1 MKVIVFDLGG
11 TLMEFAGMPLSWVDY
26 YEIGFK
32 NIAKTFDIDV
42 SEEDIDLSVQI
53 MKSYNPRVNYREKEY
68 SAEYIFEKSLKHW
81 NIQIDIKYAI
91 EEFFNGMNLNSVIY
105 DDSINT
111 LKALKSKG
119 YRICALTDIP
129 SAMPDDLFKESIEE
143 LLQYIDFYV
152 SSQSCGYRKPNAHG
166 IELIAEKYNVALSDL
181 VFVGDEEKD
190 KLLAEKI
197 GCKFYLIDRKG
208 INKNADVFCISAL
221 LDKIDCRER

>member
-32 NIAKTFDIDV
+32 NIAETFDFNI

-68 SAEYIFEKSLKHW
+68 SAEYIFEESLKHW
-81 NIQIDIKYAI
+81 NKQIDIKYAI
-91 EEFFNGMNLNSVIY
+91 EVFFDGMNLNSVIY

-111 LKALKSKG
+111 LKALKSQG
-119 YRICALTDIP
+119 YMICALTDIP
-129 SAMPDDLFKESIEE
+129 SAMPDYLFKNSIEE

-152 SSQSCGYRKPNAHG
+152 SSQSCGYRKPNTHG
-166 IELIAEKYNVALSDL
+166 IKIIAEKYNVALSDL

-190 KLLAEKI
+190 KVLAEKI

-208 INKNADVFCISAL
+208 INKIADLFNINDL
-221 LDKIDCRER
+221 IDII